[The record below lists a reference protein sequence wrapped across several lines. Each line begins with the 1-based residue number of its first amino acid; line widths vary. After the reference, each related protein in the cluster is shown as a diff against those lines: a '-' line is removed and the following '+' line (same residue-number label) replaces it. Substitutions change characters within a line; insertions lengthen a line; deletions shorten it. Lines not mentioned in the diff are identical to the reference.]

1 MWPVDTSPGLLGA
14 VIGDH
19 GLLCLQAMGIG
30 RGEAMPVTQLEPP
43 PTFPPIENQ
52 VEIQKDSDNLIEITF
67 ALSPILLFKKGTS

>member
-1 MWPVDTSPGLLGA
+1 
-14 VIGDH
+14 
-19 GLLCLQAMGIG
+19 MGIG